1 MMKKVYVFT
10 AQGLEEIE
18 CLTQVDLLRRSG
30 LEVVMAAVGQDTTI
44 CGSHGITFEADGKLE
59 DMDYNDACALILP
72 GGMPGTNYLAAD
84 QKLADVL
91 KRAVGTDTLICA
103 ICAAPTVLG
112 GLGLLKGHT
121 ATCYPGLEDKLTG
134 AVTTKNQVEVSGQ
147 FVTSRSLGTAIP
159 FGLKIIELL
168 QGKEQSEKIKN
179 SIVFNL
185 SL

>member
-1 MMKKVYVFT
+1 MKKVYIFT

-30 LEVVMAAVGQDTTI
+30 LEVVMAAVGQSTTI
-44 CGSHGITFEADGKLE
+44 RGSHGITFEADGKIE
-59 DMDYNDACALILP
+59 DMDFEDACALILP
-72 GGMPGTNYLAAD
+72 GGMPGTKNLAAD
-84 QKLADVL
+84 QTLTDVL
-91 KRAVGTDTLICA
+91 LKAAGTDTLICA
-103 ICAAPTVLG
+103 ICAAPSVLG

-121 ATCYPGLEDKLTG
+121 ATCYPGFEEKLTG
-134 AVTTKNQVEVSGQ
+134 ATATVNQVEVSGQ

-168 QGKEQSEKIKN
+168 QGKEQAEKIKN